1 MLGDR
6 VIRRVAIWIAF
17 TALVAVAAAEAAT
30 SGAGTDNTRINGP
43 STRWH
48 AADDC
53 NREAFKKYP
62 DYTQEGAAKR
72 DAYLRQCLRDHH
84 LPPPG
89 NPVQTKPQG
98 Q

>member
-1 MLGDR
+1 
-6 VIRRVAIWIAF
+6 VIRNVSIWVAILAL
-17 TALVAVAAAEAAT
+17 TASAAM
-30 SGAGTDNTRINGP
+30 AGMGPDNTRIDAP
-43 STRWH
+43 TKRWH

-53 NREAFKKYP
+53 SREAFKKYP

-72 DAYLRQCLRDHH
+72 DAYLRQCLRDHR

-89 NPVQTKPQG
+89 NSGQSKPSG